1 MPRVICLWFPYWP
14 VQRIRSA
21 HPELRDRPVALFAES
36 GQRLGLV
43 AISSD
48 LAPQGLR
55 PGLPLGEARALL
67 RTGGRGRGK
76 RPAWLRHD
84 AAADQ
89 RGLAELARRLQS
101 FCPLVGLMPLGG
113 VIPLGSVMSLSDGLA
128 MDITGCGHLFGG
140 EVLLAAAVKEQ
151 VERLGFA
158 AVLGVADSLGAGW
171 AVARHGS
178 SDIAFVPAED
188 RARCL
193 DPLPVEALR
202 LSASCLTRLAS
213 VDLRTIGQVRPL
225 PRAALPSRFGKELLL
240 RLDQA
245 WGEVPETFTPERLV
259 EPVSAV
265 WSSEDPL
272 SDLSL
277 LDRLWDRLLEQVL
290 ERLAP
295 QQLGIRELR
304 VLHRSEDRREVTL
317 PLRLHRPAF
326 DRRHLV
332 ELLDLQRDRQPLFP
346 GIVFIR
352 MEVTIP
358 GRELPRQTTLF
369 GDDRAPLGRVLT
381 DWLDRLESRLGTEA
395 VRCPVLV
402 PDPQPEF
409 ALRFEPPLP
418 DAGTLSLTAPP
429 EASSRADRIGGRFR
443 PLRLFRTPEPLLLK
457 TVPTRRVL
465 WKGAEL
471 RITGLDRPER
481 IAAGWHRDRDVR
493 RDYFRARTERGEC
506 LWIFRCAASGRWFV
520 HGLFE

>member
-1 MPRVICLWFPYWP
+1 M
-14 VQRIRSA
+14 
-21 HPELRDRPVALFAES
+21 
-36 GQRLGLV
+36 
-43 AISSD
+43 
-48 LAPQGLR
+48 PQGLH
-55 PGLPLGEARALL
+55 PGLPLGEARALI
-67 RTGGRGRGK
+67 RTGGRRRAK

-84 AAADQ
+84 AAADH
-89 RGLAELARRLQS
+89 RGLAELARGLQS
-101 FCPLVGLMPLGG
+101 FSPLVGLMPAGG
-113 VIPLGSVMSLSDGLA
+113 GGGSVMSLSDGLV
-128 MDITGCGHLFGG
+128 MDITGCEHLFGG
-140 EVLLAAAVKEQ
+140 EAALAASVKEQ

-158 AVLGVADSLGAGW
+158 AALGVADSPGAGW
-171 AVARHGS
+171 AVARHGP
-178 SDIAFVPAED
+178 SDITFVPDDD
-188 RARCL
+188 RASRL

-202 LSASCLTRLAS
+202 LSAPCLAKLAS
-213 VDLRTIGQVRPL
+213 VDLRTIGQVRQL

-245 WGEVPETFTPERLV
+245 WGEVPETFPPERLA

-295 QQLGIRELR
+295 QQLGIRELQVR
-304 VLHRSEDRREVTL
+304 HRSEDRREVTL

-332 ELLDLQRDRQPLFP
+332 ELLDLQRDRQPLSP

-369 GDDRAPLGRVLT
+369 GDDRTPLGHVMT

-409 ALRFEPPLP
+409 ALRFEPP
-418 DAGTLSLTAPP
+418 DSGTLSLTAPP
-429 EASSRADRIGGRFR
+429 AASSRSDRIAGRFR

-457 TVPTRRVL
+457 TVPARRVQ
-465 WKGAEL
+465 WRGIEL
-471 RITGLDRPER
+471 RITRLDRPER
-481 IAAGWHRDRDVR
+481 IATGWHRDRDVR

-506 LWIFRCAASGRWFV
+506 LWIFRCAASGRWFM